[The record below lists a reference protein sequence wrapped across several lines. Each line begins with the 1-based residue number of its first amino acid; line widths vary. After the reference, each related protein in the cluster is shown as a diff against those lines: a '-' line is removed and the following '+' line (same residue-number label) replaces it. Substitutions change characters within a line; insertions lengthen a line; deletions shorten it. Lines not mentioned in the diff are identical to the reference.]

1 MRRDNPRG
9 AAAQQKEHPMRYMM
23 IVKGTAKSEAG
34 VMPTEDQF
42 AEMGAYNEELAKAGV
57 LVDLAGLQATSKGAK
72 IRFSGGKR
80 TLIHGPF
87 PDATDI
93 FAGYWI
99 INVKSP
105 EEAVEWAMKAPNPSF
120 GDADGEIELRRF
132 FEMEDFEPS
141 PALDKAREL
150 EFPGKR

>member
-1 MRRDNPRG
+1 
-9 AAAQQKEHPMRYMM
+9 MRYMM
-23 IVKGTAKSEAG
+23 IVKASRASEAG
-34 VMPTEDQF
+34 VMPTEAQF
-42 AEMGAYNEELAKAGV
+42 AEMGAYNEQLANAGV
-57 LVDLAGLQATSKGAK
+57 LVDLSGLQATSQGAR

-80 TLIHGPF
+80 TLIQGPF
-87 PDATDI
+87 DYSSDLV
-93 FAGYWI
+93 AGYWI

-105 EEAVEWAMKAPNPSF
+105 EEALEWAMKAPNPGF

-141 PALDKAREL
+141 AALDKAMEL